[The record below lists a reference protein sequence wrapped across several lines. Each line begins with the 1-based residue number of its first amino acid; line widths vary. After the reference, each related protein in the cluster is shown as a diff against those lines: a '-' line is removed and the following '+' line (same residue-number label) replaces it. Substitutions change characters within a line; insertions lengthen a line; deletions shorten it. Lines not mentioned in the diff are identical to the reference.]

1 MEIGQQN
8 KHVPNMVQSNTTDSA
23 PLDKNK
29 AKLESKMAC

>member
-1 MEIGQQN
+1 MEISQQN
-8 KHVPNMVQSNTTDSA
+8 KHVPSMVQSNTTDSA